1 MLMETALAMLLPV
14 LCILMLAGKIVPGW
28 PGSTSVATRN
38 RRVGVPVPRVV
49 NLSRKNAID
58 EVVR

>member
-1 MLMETALAMLLPV
+1 MLMETALAMLFPV

-38 RRVGVPVPRVV
+38 RRVRVSASGVANLPRQ
-49 NLSRKNAID
+49 NAID
-58 EVVR
+58 EVVQ